1 MTRRSATKKSMTEL
15 TDSGVSVVSDAPPSS
30 KDIRLLS
37 WLKES
42 DKKADIKHSRH
53 GKKYGSRSGSLERTN
68 RETWG
73 VPAQPFVTDPGMPL
87 LPQPHTVNIFILSH
101 MLFIFNSYQK
111 FRYIYSA
118 LYRQLS

>member
-101 MLFIFNSYQK
+101 MLFISVVI
-111 FRYIYSA
+111 RSSDIYSV